1 MKIWLLRITF
11 RFALK
16 GHYSFTSCFSFVLEI
31 VLLLTDIHSYS
42 CCFFS
47 PVSQHTPISAFVLF
61 VLQFYAKFS
70 IKKAPKCECVYVCEK
85 DLFCDRRIFF
95 KLYVYDFMFMLK
107 QQNRLFS
114 FISPVFCC
122 AFLYANQ
129 YRPINIHHHHHH
141 KRAPVNLGHVLLP
154 LSNITTNYPTMTAR
168 ARVRCT
174 YPFYPS

>member
-1 MKIWLLRITF
+1 M
-11 RFALK
+11 
-16 GHYSFTSCFSFVLEI
+16 
-31 VLLLTDIHSYS
+31 
-42 CCFFS
+42 
-47 PVSQHTPISAFVLF
+47 
-61 VLQFYAKFS
+61 
-70 IKKAPKCECVYVCEK
+70 CEK

-141 KRAPVNLGHVLLP
+141 HKRAPVNLGHVLFP
-154 LSNITTNYPTMTAR
+154 SFQHHHQLSPYDRTR
-168 ARVRCT
+168 ARSLYISVLPIVIVPRENGLTKRSVITAHSVLTTPINQPPRSSNDIRAEQKWQQCRRRAGIHLERIERRG
-174 YPFYPS
+174 YGSRG